1 MSFIIELIGQEWKQ
15 NFTLLGAPV
24 NLTFEFAEVIL
35 MGEHSSGCLLHNVLQ
50 KFIAGFLKLV
60 LTFSLGTSEGERSI
74 PLSYG

>member
-1 MSFIIELIGQEWKQ
+1 
-15 NFTLLGAPV
+15 
-24 NLTFEFAEVIL
+24 